1 MRVEIALSGYGGEV
15 VLGTVDKTIFDY
27 FQEHDIDIGEF
38 SNDWDN
44 DLDVPEDMRPFAP
57 GEWHECDDIAHRC
70 GVEMHEYCRVVVIDL
85 DTNTTLFES
94 YLDISSLD
102 AKGISSSCLEEVY
115 VNHFPDKV
123 VFTGQSVEKGTFF
136 NTIIEIED
144 KFDPT
149 KLELDYDDIDGWT
162 LCSSVKYDGVELYDE
177 GAGTTGKSM
186 NFSMVHVQK

>member
-1 MRVEIALSGYGGEV
+1 MRVEIALSGYGGEI
-15 VLGTVDKTIFDY
+15 VLGTVDKNIFDY
-27 FQEHDIDIGEF
+27 FQEHDIDISEF

-44 DLDVPEDMRPFAP
+44 DLDVPENMRPFAP
-57 GEWHECDDIAHRC
+57 CEWHECDDIAHRY

-85 DTNTTLFES
+85 DTDTTLLES
-94 YLDISSLD
+94 NLDISSLD
-102 AKGISSSCLEEVY
+102 ANGISSSCLEEVY
-115 VNHFPDKV
+115 VDHFSDKV

-136 NTIIEIED
+136 NVVIEIED

-177 GAGTTGKSM
+177 GVCTTGKSM
-186 NFSMVHVQK
+186 NFYMVHVQK